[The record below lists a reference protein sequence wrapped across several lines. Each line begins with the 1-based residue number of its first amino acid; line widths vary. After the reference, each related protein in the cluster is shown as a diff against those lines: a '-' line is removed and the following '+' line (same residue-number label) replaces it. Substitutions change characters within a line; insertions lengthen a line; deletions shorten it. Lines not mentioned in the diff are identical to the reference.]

1 MNALFLDNDR
11 LICGAKRDRFP
22 LRATSGGGA
31 YIASGVIARD
41 LGLELWW
48 HPVDAR
54 QGVERLAD
62 RGSA

>member
-1 MNALFLDNDR
+1 MNAPFLDSDR
-11 LICGAKRDRFP
+11 LMCGAKRNRLP
-22 LRATSGGGA
+22 LGAISGGGG

-48 HPVDAR
+48 HPIDAR

-62 RGSA
+62 RRNA

>member
-11 LICGAKRDRFP
+11 LMCGAKRNRLP
-22 LRATSGGGA
+22 LGATSGGGG
-31 YIASGVIARD
+31 YFASGVIARD

-54 QGVERLAD
+54 QCLERLAD